1 MDKYQI
7 LPILDNFAGKRIAVV
22 GHVALDSFLY
32 GVLERINPEM
42 PIAPLLKI
50 DKEEFA
56 LGCAANV
63 ALNLA
68 KLGAKTKLFGVIGND
83 NLGRKF
89 VEECLRNNIDFVPFF
104 DGQTI
109 LKQRIKEKNHK
120 GYVARADFGESEL
133 NPISKEMEEAIFRKI
148 FESDFNAIILSDY
161 NKKIFRGNLA
171 HRIIE
176 ETKRKNVPVF
186 VDPKPVNMLSFKR
199 CTVLKHN
206 EKEARTMAG
215 LEYHNKDAEE
225 ITKRIK
231 EIIECD
237 YVIITRGEK
246 GMIGY
251 DGKFCHIPT
260 KAREVEDVTGAG
272 DTVMAAITLA
282 MVSGADLEKAAHI
295 GNYAGGIVVEK
306 SGTAYATV
314 DELKAIIKDDN

>member
-1 MDKYQI
+1 
-7 LPILDNFAGKRIAVV
+7 
-22 GHVALDSFLY
+22 
-32 GVLERINPEM
+32 
-42 PIAPLLKI
+42 LKI
-50 DKEEFA
+50 DREEFA

-83 NLGRKF
+83 SFGRKF
-89 VEECLRNNIDFVPFF
+89 VEECLKNNVDFVPFF
-104 DGQTI
+104 DGNTI
-109 LKQRIKEKNHK
+109 LKQRIKEKFHK
-120 GYVARADFGESEL
+120 GYIARADFGESEM
-133 NPISKEMEEAIFRKI
+133 NPINKEMEEAVLRKI

-161 NKKIFRGNLA
+161 NKKVFRGNLA
-171 HRIIE
+171 QRIIE
-176 ETKRKNVPVF
+176 EARKKGVPVF
-186 VDPKPVNMLSFKR
+186 ADPKPVNMFSFKK
-199 CTVLKHN
+199 CSVLKHN
-206 EKEARTMAG
+206 EKEARTMVG
-215 LEYHNKDAEE
+215 LENSHKDIEE

-231 EIIECD
+231 EIVECD

-251 DGKFCHIPT
+251 DNKFCHIAT

-272 DTVMAAITLA
+272 DTVMAAITLG

-314 DELKAIIKDDN
+314 EEIKKRIKDDS